1 MNKSCSGIG
10 QEERESLDQIFKMLM
25 RKDRSNQKVR
35 SNERTPGDIIARF
48 YDGET
53 EHYF

>member
-1 MNKSCSGIG
+1 MNKTCSGIG
-10 QEERESLDQIFKMLM
+10 PEERESLDQIFKMLM
-25 RKDRSNQKVR
+25 RKDRNNQKVR
-35 SNERTPGDIIARF
+35 SNKRTSCDIIARF